1 MLVLPVT
8 VTSATA
14 TVSPV
19 FGAAPLPGPQ
29 LLPPPPSPHQP
40 PKKAR
45 SFHKLLA
52 KPPQANDPKPG
63 IENSD
68 PPFPQNGPFCDKL
81 LKLLNELKPKN
92 GRNDSGPLP
101 GVMSR
106 SPPIFTCDV

>member
-1 MLVLPVT
+1 MLVVPVT

-14 TVSPV
+14 TVSPA
-19 FGAAPLPGPQ
+19 FEAPLPGPQ
-29 LLPPPPSPHQP
+29 LLPPPPPQP

-52 KPPQANDPKPG
+52 KPPQANEPKPG

-68 PPFPQNGPFCDKL
+68 PPVPQNAPFCDRLLK

-92 GRNDSGPLP
+92 GRKDSNPLP
-101 GVMSR
+101 GVMLR